1 MFTALW
7 RKKRI
12 EKKLKAL
19 DVPLNVH
26 LPRTESEAEMTV
38 RTKEEIIDRII
49 PLTIVAAKALEA
61 PPEKMDEFIDRF
73 NARPFFTEEEQAFI
87 AKEGL
92 EPQDQTKFSWR
103 LEAILPLLWS
113 VNLVSDLDVP
123 GDICDPEFVFNRV
136 LQHTKQELLDQ
147 AELQPISAIADQI
160 DFIYRA
166 HWAVRDAQINEMEP
180 PAALNAD
187 VVMERHHAL
196 NWLVH
201 YLDQEWD
208 DVTTDT

>member
-1 MFTALW
+1 MFTALR
-7 RKKRI
+7 RKKRT

-26 LPRTESEAEMTV
+26 LPRTETEAEMTV
-38 RTKEEIIDRII
+38 RTKEEIVDRII

-61 PPEKMDEFIDRF
+61 PAEKLDEFIGRF
-73 NARPFFTEEEQAFI
+73 NALPLFTEEEQAFI
-87 AKEGL
+87 AKEQL
-92 EPQDQTKFSWR
+92 ELDDQTKFSWR

-113 VNLVSDLDVP
+113 VNLVPELDVP
-123 GDICDPEFVFNRV
+123 GDICDPEFIFNSV
-136 LQHTKQELLDQ
+136 LPYSKQELLDQ
-147 AELQPISAIADQI
+147 SELQPISEIADQI

-166 HWAVRDAQINEMEP
+166 HWAVRDAQINETEP

-187 VVMERHHAL
+187 VVMERHYAL

-208 DVTTDT
+208 DITTDT